1 MYWQQ
6 HPSTHLHQ
14 KPLPQSRRHHR
25 SPRWREAPRRL
36 VKHGGMN
43 QQKWRC
49 RQSYAGEILQ
59 WWFLLSWKIENNEAF
74 TSKLSN
80 FWNHHWGDCT
90 NKSGFRKYWFS
101 SVFFT
106 VSKNQPNH
114 NYHTKKPTKILK
126 IHVIFHHTTIKLL
139 GIQKWFQGIS
149 VDPHLVPRATY
160 RRPKTPGV
168 RSASSP
174 TAGTWA
180 SRRWGQCHLQMATA
194 VRLTVVVICCGQDNA
209 INYPFGNGLYHLF
222 KGDSIWDF

>member
-59 WWFLLSWKIENNEAF
+59 WWFLLSWKIENNQDF

-90 NKSGFRKYWFS
+90 NKSGFQKYWFS
-101 SVFFT
+101 SAMFLQFQRN
-106 VSKNQPNH
+106 NQ
-114 NYHTKKPTKILK
+114 
-126 IHVIFHHTTIKLL
+126 TTITTPRSQ
-139 GIQKWFQGIS
+139 QKPSRSMWFSTTQPSNCLEFRWFRGSS
-149 VDPHLVPRATY
+149 VDLLTWSQGQRIGVQKHQAFVARQAPQQELGPIVDGANATY
-160 RRPKTPGV
+160 RWLLRCD
-168 RSASSP
+168 
-174 TAGTWA
+174 
-180 SRRWGQCHLQMATA
+180 SRWLWY
-194 VRLTVVVICCGQDNA
+194 VVVKTM
-209 INYPFGNGLYHLF
+209 P
-222 KGDSIWDF
+222 